1 MNPDDLRAQIAL
13 VSQEPVLFDGSIT
26 DNIRYGRLDAAQA
39 DVNEAARKVEAWQFI
54 NALPSGMNTRVGDRG
69 MQLSGGQKV
78 GRVGRFS
85 KTRHSIVQQRVAIAR
100 AVIRAPS
107 VMIFDEA
114 TSALDN
120 KHEAEVQ
127 KAIDIVSEG
136 LTTITIVSKSLKVL
150 C

>member
-54 NALPSGMNTRVGDRG
+54 NALPQGMNTRVGDRG

-78 GRVGRFS
+78 GRVERFS
-85 KTRHSIVQQRVAIAR
+85 KL
-100 AVIRAPS
+100 VIRLFSNAWPS
-107 VMIFDEA
+107 LEL
-114 TSALDN
+114 SSGRRRL
-120 KHEAEVQ
+120 
-127 KAIDIVSEG
+127 
-136 LTTITIVSKSLKVL
+136 
-150 C
+150 